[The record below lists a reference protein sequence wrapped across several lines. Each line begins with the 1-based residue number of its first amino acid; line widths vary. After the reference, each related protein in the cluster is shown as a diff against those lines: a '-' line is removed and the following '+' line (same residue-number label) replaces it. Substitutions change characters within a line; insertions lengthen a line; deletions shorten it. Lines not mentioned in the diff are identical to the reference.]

1 MARIHAAIMTGLAL
15 CAAPALAQ
23 PVVRGE
29 AVIYERADFRGRHIT
44 VRSDMANFEFAG
56 MIDRAASIF
65 VVNGTWE
72 LCSEPYYRGSCRIY
86 EPGQYKSLGNNQAP
100 RVASARLV
108 TPPPQGWSG
117 GNPMQP
123 APERWMDVGKG
134 DVSLFDARNFVGFLA
149 TLNEPMRDFERIG
162 INDRVA
168 SIIVNR
174 GTWEFCTD
182 AQFKGTCRLYGPGE
196 YRQLP
201 SGQDDAYSSA
211 RPVAGAPSRV
221 ENPVAR
227 APAPSGERWGAGRP
241 RAIFFDSQDF
251 HGRSLWVDATTPNL
265 ELVGFNDRAQSLIV
279 EGGTWRMCSDAAG
292 RGRCHDFGPGRYPI
306 LPQDLQSRLSSAQ
319 LR

>member
-1 MARIHAAIMTGLAL
+1 MARTHVVFMAALAL
-15 CAAPALAQ
+15 GASLAQ
-23 PVVRGE
+23 AQPIARGE
-29 AVIYERADFRGRHIT
+29 AVVYERADFRGRNVT
-44 VRSDMANFEFAG
+44 VRGDMANFEFAG
-56 MIDRAASIF
+56 FNDRAASLYI
-65 VVNGTWE
+65 VSGTWE
-72 LCSEPYYRGSCRIY
+72 LCTEAYFRGSCRIY
-86 EPGQYKSLGNNQAP
+86 EPGQYKNLGNQAL
-100 RVASARLV
+100 RVSSARLV
-108 TPPPQGWSG
+108 TPPPQGWTG

-134 DVSLFDARNFVGFLA
+134 DVSLFDGRNFVGFLA
-149 TLNEPMRDFERIG
+149 TLNEPMRDFARIG

-182 AQFKGTCRLYGPGE
+182 AQFRGTCRLYGPGE

-211 RPVAGAPSRV
+211 RPASAAASRV

-227 APAPSGERWGAGRP
+227 PPGPDRWGAGRP
-241 RAIFFDSQDF
+241 RAILFDSQDF

-265 ELVGFNDRAQSLIV
+265 ELIGFNDRAQSLIV

-292 RGRCHDFGPGRYPI
+292 GGNCHEFGPGRYPI
-306 LPQDLQSRLSSAQ
+306 LPRDLQSRLSSAQ

>member
-1 MARIHAAIMTGLAL
+1 MARIHAASMAAAAL
-15 CAAPALAQ
+15 CAAQALAQ
-23 PVVRGE
+23 PIMRGE
-29 AVIYERADFRGRHIT
+29 AVIYERADFRGRHVT
-44 VRSDMANFEFAG
+44 VRADMANFEFAG
-56 MIDRAASIF
+56 LVDRAASIF

-72 LCSEPYYRGSCRIY
+72 LCSDAYFRGSCRIY
-86 EPGQYKSLGNNQAP
+86 EPGQYKNLGNQAQ

-108 TPPPQGWSG
+108 TPPPQGWTS

-123 APERWMDVGKG
+123 APERWLDVGKG

-149 TLNEPMRDFERIG
+149 TLNEPVRDFDRIG

-182 AQFKGTCRLYGPGE
+182 AQFRGSCRLYGPGE

-211 RPVAGAPSRV
+211 RPVAGTPARV
-221 ENPVAR
+221 ENPVGR
-227 APAPSGERWGAGRP
+227 APSSERWGAGRA
-241 RAIFFDSQDF
+241 RVILFESQDF
-251 HGRSLWVDATTPNL
+251 QGRSLWLDATTPNL
-265 ELVGFNDRAQSLIV
+265 ELVGFNDRTQSLIV

-292 RGRCHDFGPGRYPI
+292 AGNCQEFGPGRYPI
-306 LPQDLQSRLSSAQ
+306 LPRDLQSRLSSAS